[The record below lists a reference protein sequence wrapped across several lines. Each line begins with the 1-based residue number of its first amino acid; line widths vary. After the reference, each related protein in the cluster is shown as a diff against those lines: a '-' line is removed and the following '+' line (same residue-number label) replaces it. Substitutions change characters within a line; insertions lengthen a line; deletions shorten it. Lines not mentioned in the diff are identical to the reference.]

1 MATKPAQGGSTG
13 TWGTELNAHLEVEHD
28 ANGNHVYVVCNE
40 NQVVCNENHVVSNP
54 ATY

>member
-28 ANGNHVYVVCNE
+28 TKGNHTYFVCNE
-40 NQVVCNENHVVSNP
+40 DHRVCNVDSVVSNP
-54 ATY
+54 STY